1 MSNLRDLF
9 ISQSF
14 YGIINLENSLEPLSS
29 ASGDVELQDG
39 IGDNLG
45 IKILSGS
52 NDFEFTGSVTVDEKL
67 TVQNGIEA
75 TGSVDVSGSLRIH
88 GDKEITG
95 SLDVKGDITAHTG
108 SFDTINTR
116 VLHVTLESSSVIF
129 SSGSNQLGDEITDE
143 QELIGQVTIS
153 GSLGV
158 EGDSSI
164 TGSLTVS
171 NEISSSTINGIGN
184 VTQFSQSVDSRLDE
198 LEGPFSTS
206 VDQRLDS
213 LESYTSSQDLINSG
227 YNAFTQSTDNKF
239 NTLET
244 YTASVDIS
252 LTNLNSFTSSQ
263 ETINGFYNSFTAS
276 NGNDSLNVFT
286 SSQLDINSGYNT
298 FTSSYYV
305 DSASFDTRIDAL
317 EDFSSSLVADFVTDA
332 QFNPYTA
339 STDNRLNNLEL
350 ETSSIDSRLDNIELE
365 TSSLQT
371 EIDGLSSQTS
381 SYARLDIDNTFE
393 NNNFFSGSVRGSVYN
408 IPIVSSTASI
418 DCSQGNFFTLAQNT
432 SSDTL
437 LNATNITGGRTIT
450 LRVTKTNPDA
460 TITIDTG
467 SIKFPS
473 GFTYSITDGTDKQD
487 VLTFVSF
494 DTGSL
499 YAVASKNFV

>member
-29 ASGDVELQDG
+29 ASGDVQLQDG
-39 IGDNLG
+39 IGDNIG
-45 IKILSGS
+45 VKILSGS

-95 SLDVKGDITAHTG
+95 SLNVQGDITAHTG

-158 EGDSSI
+158 EGDSSM

-184 VTQFSQSVDSRLDE
+184 VTTYSASVDSRLDE

-227 YNAFTQSTDNKF
+227 YNAFTESTDNKF

-263 ETINGFYNSFTAS
+263 
-276 NGNDSLNVFT
+276 
-286 SSQLDINSGYNT
+286 LDINSGYNT

-305 DSASFDTRIDAL
+305 DSASFDLRLDDL
-317 EDFSSSLVADFVTDA
+317 EAFSSSLVTDFVSTTD
-332 QFNPYTA
+332 FNSYTS
-339 STDNRLNNLEL
+339 STDGRLNNLEL
-350 ETSSIDSRLDNIELE
+350 ETSSIDSRLNNIELE

-371 EIDGLSSQTS
+371 EIDGLSAATS
-381 SYARLDIDNTFE
+381 SYARLDISND
-393 NNNFFSGSVRGSVYN
+393 FSGSQIITGSVN
-408 IPIVSSTASI
+408 GNVESITIASSTASI
-418 DCSQGNFFTLAQNT
+418 DCSTGNFFTL
-432 SSDTL
+432 TL
-437 LNATNITGGRTIT
+437 PSGTTHLEATNIVPGQTVSLRLQTDSGRSVTIG
-450 LRVTKTNPDA
+450 D
-460 TITIDTG
+460 
-467 SIKFPS
+467 SIEFPA
-473 GFTYSITDGTDKQD
+473 GLDYSPSVSASYDLI
-487 VLTFVSF
+487 TFVTF
-494 DTGSL
+494 DTTTL
-499 YAVASKNFV
+499 YGVSVNLFNQ